1 MATLTLNAAVAHLD
15 AIAKL
20 AVIENSFLSC
30 VHTYLRNV
38 ETDILPLV
46 RADCFKSHND
56 IAVLLDKQKRVE
68 LLVDKFLRGDL

>member
-30 VHTYLRNV
+30 VHTYLRSV
-38 ETDILPLV
+38 ETDVLPLV
-46 RADCFKSHND
+46 RADWFKTHND
-56 IAVLLDKQKRVE
+56 IAVLLDKQKRAE
-68 LLVDKFLRGDL
+68 QLVDKFLRGDL

>member
-38 ETDILPLV
+38 ETDVLPLV
-46 RADCFKSHND
+46 RADCFKSHSD
-56 IAVLLDKQKRVE
+56 IAFLLEQQKRVE